1 MKNPLKKPWSSF
13 MEKKGKNPLP
23 IRPMVVGVASR
34 TKSWEWKPSSQAAP
48 GQHPGW
54 SADPLV
60 LDGYAVP
67 PSPSI
72 LQTCWL
78 CRSHSSPAI
87 ESLSNRRLLLLSFPA
102 CILVLANPL
111 LQPSSRLPYV
121 EEEGLSIRPKR
132 RKIDWVFKLVHWES
146 LGNII
151 IYFWSTPPPPPPPAP
166 CPPPPPP
173 PPTPTLASP

>member
-1 MKNPLKKPWSSF
+1 MKLIHGKN
-13 MEKKGKNPLP
+13 KGKNPLP

-72 LQTCWL
+72 LQ
-78 CRSHSSPAI
+78 S
-87 ESLSNRRLLLLSFPA
+87 
-102 CILVLANPL
+102 
-111 LQPSSRLPYV
+111 
-121 EEEGLSIRPKR
+121 LSIRPKR
-132 RKIDWVFKLVHWES
+132 QTETSEDWLSF
-146 LGNII
+146 
-151 IYFWSTPPPPPPPAP
+151 
-166 CPPPPPP
+166 
-173 PPTPTLASP
+173 